1 MFLTVDSDRNGDSP
15 QFTLA
20 CISSGGPASCVIW
33 RIDKRRIADPI
44 TTSVLT
50 DSVAGRYTHTLTVT
64 ERIGGTYSCS
74 VANDKPASDYEG
86 FHVIS
91 EFRCKKLKI
100 STKISKKISTNLAGP
115 HKLLLY
121 LCYSRT
127 KFNTG
132 ASEIQSTQKL
142 CIALANQYNYTGKPT
157 L

>member
-15 QFTLA
+15 QLTLA

-33 RIDKRRIADPI
+33 RIDKRHIADPI

-91 EFRCKKLKI
+91 EFIKKFLVLYK
-100 STKISKKISTNLAGP
+100 
-115 HKLLLY
+115 HKFGRSPQATT
-121 LCYSRT
+121 CAIADRT

-132 ASEIQSTQKL
+132 ASEIPRY
-142 CIALANQYNYTGKPT
+142 CAL